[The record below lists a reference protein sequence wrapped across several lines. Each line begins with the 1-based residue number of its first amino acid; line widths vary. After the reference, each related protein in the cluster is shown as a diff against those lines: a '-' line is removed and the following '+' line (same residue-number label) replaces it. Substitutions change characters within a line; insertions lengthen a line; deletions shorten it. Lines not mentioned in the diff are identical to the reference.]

1 MSVLGGQGRHRPA
14 LPAASRML
22 AAPSRMLTQGG
33 ALLRAQGAPGL
44 LLLVLEAAAVIKLEV
59 VLYREA
65 LQETTDRPALA
76 LRAHRGQLSQEGEGE
91 GWALAACPGA
101 GGGDTTC
108 WLAALRFTLLTF
120 LPSPRMALAL
130 RGDRAMDR
138 APFLRCWGQV
148 GGTGVRVVSPPCPQ
162 PAQGVTQAG
171 LGRGHRAGQ
180 GWREGPCR
188 PSGSAPTPAG
198 LRTLRCP
205 PRCPPASPAVLAGAR
220 CSCGWLS

>member
-101 GGGDTTC
+101 G
-108 WLAALRFTLLTF
+108 TLPAGWQPCASPCS
-120 LPSPRMALAL
+120 PSCPPPGWPWHCGVTERWTGPRSSA
-130 RGDRAMDR
+130 
-138 APFLRCWGQV
+138 V
-148 GGTGVRVVSPPCPQ
+148 GGRLE
-162 PAQGVTQAG
+162 G
-171 LGRGHRAGQ
+171 LG
-180 GWREGPCR
+180 
-188 PSGSAPTPAG
+188 
-198 LRTLRCP
+198 
-205 PRCPPASPAVLAGAR
+205 
-220 CSCGWLS
+220 